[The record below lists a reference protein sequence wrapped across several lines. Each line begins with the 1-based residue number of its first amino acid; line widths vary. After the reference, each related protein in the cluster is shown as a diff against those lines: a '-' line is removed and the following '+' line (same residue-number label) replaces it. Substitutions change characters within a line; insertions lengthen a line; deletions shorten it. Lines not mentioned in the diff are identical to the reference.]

1 MIESE
6 FIARWEPSFK
16 EDLSEPLID
25 CGDSNE
31 EFDNIFILKLK
42 KHANKENWVGGS
54 NKLYK

>member
-6 FIARWEPSFK
+6 FIARWKPSFK

-31 EFDNIFILKLK
+31 EFDIFILKLN
-42 KHANKENWVGGS
+42 KHANKEKWVGGS